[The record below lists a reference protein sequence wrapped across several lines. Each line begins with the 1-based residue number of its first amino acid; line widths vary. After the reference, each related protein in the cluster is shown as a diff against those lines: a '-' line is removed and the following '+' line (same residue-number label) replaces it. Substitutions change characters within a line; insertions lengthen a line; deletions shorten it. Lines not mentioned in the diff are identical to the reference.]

1 MRTAVFLI
9 GLFFCTSLSAQEAS
23 NKNTIENNISEIPNY
38 SELVKK
44 KINLKDV
51 VTTADTAPEFPGGFN
66 VFKQK
71 YFEGMPTVNLK
82 QNQKLDTRIYF
93 VVERDGYVR
102 NVAALGSDKKHVEAA
117 ELGIKR
123 IYTRWKP
130 AMKDG
135 KPVRYLYTF
144 PLAARKY

>member
-1 MRTAVFLI
+1 MKKAIFLM
-9 GLFFCTSLSAQEAS
+9 GLFFCTSISAQEVP
-23 NKNTIENNISEIPNY
+23 NKNTIENNISDIPNY
-38 SELVKK
+38 NELIKK

-71 YFEGMPTVNLK
+71 YFEEMPTVNLK

-93 VVERDGYVR
+93 VVEKDGYVR
-102 NVAALGSDKKHVEAA
+102 NVAAIGSDKKHAEAA

-123 IYTRWKP
+123 IFKRWKP

-144 PLAARKY
+144 PLSARKY